1 MKHQLVTSI
10 SMEPQA
16 STLKLTS
23 PYSTRLTLVRFASNV
38 ILIFILI
45 SQLTL
50 LAHCSHITTLISSI
64 VAPTPT
70 SQQLPANTIDH
81 TSDVTSL
88 NRLGAPI
95 DRFEFVTAMTKI
107 LPNHPN
113 DRNST
118 ENPLD
123 LETYTAARTKPSSLG
138 EAESSTGSIS
148 ELVDDNY
155 LAAADLDGHEVSSAP
170 EVSVTKVDDFS
181 VAEIGSILASKA
193 HYAAPKSKRQAYSFS
208 EASDWWTKLSSKNFN
223 TGKTSKSD
231 TKNSSAEKPRSP
243 SKGGS
248 NSSKKTS
255 SQNDPASDGP
265 RTLYK
270 EQPLSQNAILTIRN
284 QLKAIRGKHKVL
296 VTRSVRQLQQLD
308 TKLIDSYK
316 LCLKKKMPL
325 YAGMLYRT
333 RDFVVRMAR
342 EVKHEREVLD
352 AMTRQVQN
360 VLRQKMANRTLV
372 RDYKRIAAT
381 STEASLLND
390 DASRV
395 NQVKIVTTKITTTR
409 TKKDSSTQVEDSTQ
423 QVDSTVTEQSTDSTY
438 VPPTTAGKKNWYGG
452 KQKPSGQHHKGSAN
466 STTDSPS
473 GSKSRPL
480 TREKVEPAKKSKPI
494 KYTVSVN
501 EVNLKKEL
509 NKIQALIDRI
519 NGSSYELTAVADDIV
534 HLFKLSNYD
543 FAYKK
548 GSSLTGKMN
557 KIDKMY
563 YSQLTEESGG
573 TAEQKRMRKMLRSPM
588 RVFFERYGKQPG
600 GHPDSVLLNSNSTS
614 VTNNGETPNLPEMKP
629 LFDAT
634 STVYTE
640 PTDQELGFD
649 VVPNVE

>member
-1 MKHQLVTSI
+1 MKQQLVTSI

-16 STLKLTS
+16 STLKPTS
-23 PYSTRLTLVRFASNV
+23 PCSIKLAMVRFASNV

-70 SQQLPANTIDH
+70 SQQPPANSIDH
-81 TSDVTSL
+81 TSDFTSL
-88 NRLGAPI
+88 NRLGAPA
-95 DRFEFVTAMTKI
+95 DRFEFVTDVTKI
-107 LPNHPN
+107 LPNH
-113 DRNST
+113 DRNNT

-123 LETYTAARTKPSSLG
+123 LETSTTARTKPFGLN

-148 ELVDDNY
+148 ELIDDNY
-155 LAAADLDGHEVSSAP
+155 LAAADPDAHEVSSPP

-181 VAEIGSILASKA
+181 VAEIGSILAAKA
-193 HYAAPKSKRQAYSFS
+193 HNAAPKSKRQAYSFS

-223 TGKTSKSD
+223 AGKTSKSD
-231 TKNSSAEKPRSP
+231 TKNSPAEKPRSP
-243 SKGGS
+243 SKGAS
-248 NSSKKTS
+248 NAPKKTI
-255 SQNDPASDGP
+255 SQNDLASDGT
-265 RTLYK
+265 RTVYK

-333 RDFVVRMAR
+333 RDFVVRMAK
-342 EVKHEREVLD
+342 EVKHEREVLE

-360 VLRQKMANRTLV
+360 VLRQKMTNRTLV
-372 RDYKRIAAT
+372 RDYNRIVST

-390 DASRV
+390 TSRV
-395 NQVKIVTTKITTTR
+395 NQVKIVTTRITTTR
-409 TKKDSSTQVEDSTQ
+409 TKKESPSQVEDSTQ

-438 VPPTTAGKKNWYGG
+438 VPPTTTGKKNWYGG
-452 KQKPSGQHHKGSAN
+452 KQKPSGQHHKGSSN
-466 STTDSPS
+466 FTTDPPS
-473 GSKSRPL
+473 GTKSKQQ
-480 TREKVEPAKKSKPI
+480 TRDRVEPAKKFKPI

-519 NGSSYELTAVADDIV
+519 NGSSHELTAVVDDIV

-543 FAYKK
+543 FTYRK
-548 GSSLTGKMN
+548 GSSLTGKMS

-573 TAEQKRMRKMLRSPM
+573 TAEQKRMRKMLRSPI
-588 RVFFERYGKQPG
+588 RVFFEKYGKQPG
-600 GHPDSVLLNSNSTS
+600 GHPDSVVLNSNSTS
-614 VTNNGETPNLPEMKP
+614 VTNNSETPNLPEMKP
-629 LFDAT
+629 LFDAS

-649 VVPNVE
+649 VASNVE